1 MIKAL
6 IQVVFTSHH
15 PDTEMRLSCYS
26 TPLPAPQEK
35 TRETAAALSS
45 YGVIIIIGD
54 YVYSHQ
60 FNEMVKSRYATLAS
74 ITPVEAISPPFCF
87 SYYSIKL
94 FSEKSNSH

>member
-6 IQVVFTSHH
+6 IRVIFAPHH
-15 PDTEMRLSCYS
+15 PDTEVRLSCYS

-35 TRETAAALSS
+35 ARETAAALSS

-54 YVYSHQ
+54 YVNSHQ

-74 ITPVEAISPPFCF
+74 ITPVEAISPPL
-87 SYYSIKL
+87 L
-94 FSEKSNSH
+94 FFHL